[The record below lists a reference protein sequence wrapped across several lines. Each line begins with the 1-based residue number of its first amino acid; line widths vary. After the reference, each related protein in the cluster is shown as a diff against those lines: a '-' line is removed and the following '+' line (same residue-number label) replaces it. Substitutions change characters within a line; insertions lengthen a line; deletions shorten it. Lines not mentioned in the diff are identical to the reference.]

1 MIKNRRGRILKEEMQ
16 EGMDLFLVTAYMP
29 VEAALSKARLDG
41 RTDSASTSKHT
52 ADSSDTYHRSG
63 GGGGNES
70 QGRGSGGGSHAA
82 QRAPMSFADQLR
94 RETSGA
100 ASASLALSHWERLHV
115 DPHWRAKSEEDREA
129 YGEAGTLQRNVAK
142 MLANVVRARKGL
154 PLIDAKVVEDGTKQR
169 TRARKV

>member
-1 MIKNRRGRILKEEMQ
+1 
-16 EGMDLFLVTAYMP
+16 MDLFLVTAYMP
-29 VEAALSKARLDG
+29 VEAALSKERLESTNTSDRSTRPPSSNTTGSYTATGRGDDG
-41 RTDSASTSKHT
+41 NSSNTSNTKGGGGSG
-52 ADSSDTYHRSG
+52 AKGSG
-63 GGGGNES
+63 GGGV
-70 QGRGSGGGSHAA
+70 RAA
-82 QRAPMSFADQLR
+82 PLSFADQLR

-115 DPHWRAKSEEDREA
+115 DPHWRATSEEEREVH
-129 YGEAGTLQRNVAK
+129 GEAGTLQRNIAK